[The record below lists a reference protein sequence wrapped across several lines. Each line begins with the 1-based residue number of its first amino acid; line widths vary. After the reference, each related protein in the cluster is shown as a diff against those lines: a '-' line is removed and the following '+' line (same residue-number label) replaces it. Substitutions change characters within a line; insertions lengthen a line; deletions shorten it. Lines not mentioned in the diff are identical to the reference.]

1 MSKEFKSAVQKT
13 NLAEKSTF
21 ERFVAGSNTNNTSN
35 MINTSNNSNTE
46 QKDIRQTFVISAQT
60 LSKLKDYVHYRRLQ
74 GDTNYT
80 QKQAI
85 QEALNQLFQTVPDLP
100 QR

>member
-13 NLAEKSTF
+13 NLAEKQLDRLF
-21 ERFVAGSNTNNTSN
+21 QKSNTDNNRNTSN
-35 MINTSNNSNTE
+35 TSNTE
-46 QKDIRQTFVISAQT
+46 QKDIRQTFVISAQA

-80 QKQAI
+80 QKQAL